1 MKYFKVA
8 FFVFFVSLGIQGK
21 AQSIQLKTESRLV
34 AKYRFESDTSLL
46 NLIQRWTMLAGYDF
60 TYHGTQELPLMPEIK
75 KIEAVTYSEA
85 IEKALGAYKNLNLD
99 VVMQANI
106 DAEKKHVY
114 LKTISISQPQKG
126 IQKLEIA
133 DSGYSVIENDKSMMQ
148 VIVRWANQSGYQ
160 TFINGQLVN
169 LQMFPRHVSRY
180 PDYSLIPEA
189 RKFKTKGILKEAI
202 GLFIALYSG
211 ISLAPFTI
219 RIDDA
224 NKKIYIDGLA

>member
-85 IEKALGAYKNLNLD
+85 IEKALGACKNLNLD

-160 TFINGQLVN
+160 TSIIGQFADVSTPCE
-169 LQMFPRHVSRY
+169 QVSR
-180 PDYSLIPEA
+180 
-189 RKFKTKGILKEAI
+189 
-202 GLFIALYSG
+202 LFID
-211 ISLAPFTI
+211 T
-219 RIDDA
+219 
-224 NKKIYIDGLA
+224 

>member
-8 FFVFFVSLGIQGK
+8 FFVFLVSLGIHGK
-21 AQSIQLKTESRLV
+21 AQSIQVKTESRLV

-46 NLIQRWTMLAGYDF
+46 NLIQRWTVLAGYEF
-60 TYHGTQELPLMPEIK
+60 TYHGTQELPLAPEIK
-75 KIEAVTYSEA
+75 NIEAVTYSEA

-99 VVMQANI
+99 VVMQ
-106 DAEKKHVY
+106 
-114 LKTISISQPQKG
+114 
-126 IQKLEIA
+126 
-133 DSGYSVIENDKSMMQ
+133 SMMQ

-211 ISLAPFTI
+211 ISLAPFSI